1 MHSAGSVRVRP
12 EIGIQKDV
20 GIDVNAV
27 PVIQSAGHGKIK
39 QPRNKR
45 KQDAQKIAPGQL
57 PKLSEASAGQDYDDR
72 KSEKKAHKRELHAED
87 KAAAKTG
94 KENVLRGECCALF
107 RGIAGPGGMIFAGG
121 SLQAAHQY
129 IQRIQQKRQTQLLG
143 AAAPVKA
150 LGGEHAG

>member
-1 MHSAGSVRVRP
+1 MGVRP
-12 EIGIQKDV
+12 EIGIQKDI

-45 KQDAQKIAPGQL
+45 KQDAQKIAPGQP
-57 PKLSEASAGQDYDDR
+57 PKLPEASAGQDYDDR
-72 KSEKKAHKRELHAED
+72 KSEEKAHKRELHAED
-87 KAAAKTG
+87 KAAAKAG
-94 KENVLRGECCALF
+94 KEDVLRGKCSALF
-107 RGIAGPGGMIFAGG
+107 QRLAGLGRIIFTGA